1 MDGMYLLD
9 DSDHMVKV
17 VRYRSLLGIDSLY
30 QIIWDPY
37 FYNTVEDKT
46 IYFEWELENK
56 INLGLLKPVS
66 FIKHNMTRHS
76 FS

>member
-1 MDGMYLLD
+1 MDGIYYLD

-30 QIIWDPY
+30 QIIWYPY
-37 FYNTVEDKT
+37 SNGVVIDKT
-46 IYFEWELENK
+46 IYFDWEIGNK
-56 INLGLLKPVS
+56 INLGLLRPVS
-66 FIKHNMTRHS
+66 FIKHNMTKHS

>member
-17 VRYRSLLGIDSLY
+17 VRYRSLLGLDSLY

-66 FIKHNMTRHS
+66 FIKHNMVKHY

>member
-1 MDGMYLLD
+1 MYLLD

-66 FIKHNMTRHS
+66 FIKHNMVKHY

>member
-1 MDGMYLLD
+1 MYYLD
-9 DSDHMVKV
+9 DSDHMVKL

-30 QIIWDPY
+30 HIIWDPD

-46 IYFEWELENK
+46 IYFGWELENK
-56 INLGLLKPVS
+56 IILGLLRPVS
-66 FIKHNMTRHS
+66 FINHNMVKHS

>member
-1 MDGMYLLD
+1 MYLLD

-17 VRYRSLLGIDSLY
+17 VRYRSLLGLDSLY

-66 FIKHNMTRHS
+66 FIKHNMVKHY